1 MTCPCRGDLCNGPN
15 MEREEEAF
23 AILNK
28 LVSKTQTSRIKK
40 STEVKTSKFLTS
52 NDQNT
57 IIITNIST
65 IENDELNVP
74 SNVTSDD
81 ITQIMLGDQ
90 PALEETD
97 ENLSS
102 TEVAS
107 TGDEVQEE
115 TTKRIDMIPRR
126 DIISPSDDI
135 RKGLEVLKTDKL
147 SKPVKPSEELPTAEA
162 LQQNASPRAVSDKTT
177 TTMTTSAETV
187 MDTTIDTITEIPT
200 PKAELKN
207 NSITYKNQVLSFN
220 IIAFSILIVLSYL
233 I

>member
-40 STEVKTSKFLTS
+40 RTQVKPGKFSTSG
-52 NDQNT
+52 NQNT
-57 IIITNIST
+57 IIITNISA
-65 IENDELNVP
+65 IENSELNAP
-74 SNVTSDD
+74 NNVSADD

-90 PALEETD
+90 PALEESD

-107 TGDEVQEE
+107 TGDEMQDE
-115 TTKRIDMIPRR
+115 TTKKIEMLPRR

-135 RKGLEVLKTDKL
+135 RKGVEVLKTDKL
-147 SKPVKPSEELPTAEA
+147 NQPVKPSEELPTAEA
-162 LQQNASPRAVSDKTT
+162 LQQNSSPKAVSDKTT
-177 TTMTTSAETV
+177 TVTTSAETV
-187 MDTTIDTITEIPT
+187 MDTTIETITDIPT
-200 PKAELKN
+200 PSSETKN
-207 NSITYKNQVLSFN
+207 NSDTYKNHILFIN
-220 IIAFSILIVLSYL
+220 ITPLYILFIFSHLM
-233 I
+233 

>member
-40 STEVKTSKFLTS
+40 RTQIKPSKFLPS

-57 IIITNIST
+57 IIITNISA
-65 IENDELNVP
+65 IENGELNVP
-74 SNVTSDD
+74 SNVTSDE
-81 ITQIMLGDQ
+81 ITEIMLGDQ

-107 TGDEVQEE
+107 TGDEVEDE
-115 TTKRIDMIPRR
+115 TTKKMDMITRR

-162 LQQNASPRAVSDKTT
+162 LQQNASPRPVSDKITT
-177 TTMTTSAETV
+177 ITTSAETI
-187 MDTTIDTITEIPT
+187 DTTIETMTEVPT
-200 PKAELKN
+200 PKPELKN
-207 NSITYKNQVLSFN
+207 NSVTYKNHVLSYN
-220 IIAFSILIVLSYL
+220 IIPFSILIILSYV